1 MKSCYE
7 YHSRKLYAPAIEK
20 QRKSVIK
27 YGKRGQIVR
36 KMAEKE
42 LALSSGTASFGVF
55 VLNLMTVE
63 EGALRFQNS
72 VGSSLMGSGESS
84 SSIDMV

>member
-1 MKSCYE
+1 
-7 YHSRKLYAPAIEK
+7 
-20 QRKSVIK
+20 
-27 YGKRGQIVR
+27 
-36 KMAEKE
+36 MAKKE